1 MVIELEM
8 VGQIAVL
15 KLNGTLTLS
24 DGEGLLKDKIRSLI
38 QQGNRRIALD
48 LGGLSYL
55 DSAGLGELVSVHTTV
70 TRGGGQIRVFN
81 ITKRVNDLLA
91 ITKLLMALDAFD
103 SKEEALK
110 SLTNP

>member
-1 MVIELEM
+1 MVIEQET
-8 VGQIAVL
+8 VGQIVVL
-15 KLNGTLTLS
+15 KLNGTLTLG
-24 DGEGLLKDKIRSLI
+24 DGEGLLRDKVRHLI

-81 ITKRVNDLLA
+81 ITRRVSDLLA
-91 ITKLLMALDAFD
+91 ITKLLMVFDVFD

>member
-15 KLNGTLTLS
+15 NLNGTLTLG
-24 DGEGLLKDKIRSLI
+24 DGEGLLKDKVRSLI

-81 ITKRVNDLLA
+81 ITKRVNDLLV